1 VLGNAALARQFPAFS
16 AAMEL
21 LPTAI
26 RTHSFDQ
33 AVVGREMLDAISY
46 TGEQAQ
52 RDLVTASR
60 LHLIAREYPSAHE
73 LLARAT
79 GQAAKVAAIRALA
92 PLGLGYQAGGSLFD
106 CLDILDALLLKHA
119 AFLTQAW
126 NKGLPVVEVTRL
138 LKIEAAEWKDSDAAS
153 GHKEGDAAGNGRAPI
168 TLRGVTD
175 AALRRAIL
183 ENDSFLQVAAEIEG
197 LDLETNEGRSAA
209 LEAAMLSG
217 LSIFQRF
224 FAQTRAAWLRSTW
237 SSPRSW

>member
-1 VLGNAALARQFPAFS
+1 MRLSARVDTASLYPFRAFLEVGAVALDRCSQAARADPNSLIREVADSLRGGTLAHSRATVLGNAALARQFPAFS

-52 RDLVTASR
+52 RDLVTAAR
-60 LHLIAREYPSAHE
+60 LHLIQREYPSAHE
-73 LLARAT
+73 LLQRAT

-92 PLGLGYQAGGSLFD
+92 PLGLGYQAGCSLFD
-106 CLDILDALLLKHA
+106 CLDILDALLLKHT

-138 LKIEAAEWKDSDAAS
+138 LKIEAARRRSRRRGSPAS
-153 GHKEGDAAGNGRAPI
+153 R
-168 TLRGVTD
+168 
-175 AALRRAIL
+175 
-183 ENDSFLQVAAEIEG
+183 SFNV
-197 LDLETNEGRSAA
+197 S
-209 LEAAMLSG
+209 S
-217 LSIFQRF
+217 
-224 FAQTRAAWLRSTW
+224 QTRAAWLRSTR
-237 SSPRSW
+237 SSPRSR

>member
-1 VLGNAALARQFPAFS
+1 
-16 AAMEL
+16 M
-21 LPTAI
+21 
-26 RTHSFDQ
+26 
-33 AVVGREMLDAISY
+33 
-46 TGEQAQ
+46 
-52 RDLVTASR
+52 
-60 LHLIAREYPSAHE
+60 
-73 LLARAT
+73 
-79 GQAAKVAAIRALA
+79 
-92 PLGLGYQAGGSLFD
+92 
-106 CLDILDALLLKHA
+106 LLKHA

-153 GHKEGDAAGNGRAPI
+153 GHKEGDAAGNGRAPV

-209 LEAAMLSG
+209 LEAALLSG

-224 FAQTRAAWLRSTW
+224 FANPSCLVTKGSAPTGKHLVKRWGTAGGGRGAIGNIIGAGAAMIDDFRTE
-237 SSPRSW
+237 